1 LRAMEEKARLR
12 EEAEK
17 DRELKRRES
26 ELTKKKKA
34 EERLEKKASKRQ
46 HQQEVAARKAF
57 KERWS
62 AAACARAG
70 DDLHRRIKS
79 GVPPPPGSYVGKF
92 LTWCPPFCRQNQ
104 AIGIQRRR
112 AKRARVRPDPQ
123 LQTIPPPWVHQPDP
137 RFFNH
142 KAHEGQEDHATA
154 TSCGTYTRDTHRTE
168 SRQGASPGGTSDV
181 HDALHVGTRIR

>member
-1 LRAMEEKARLR
+1 MTSEEYLRAMEEKARLR

-79 GVPPPPGSYVGKF
+79 CVLPPPGSYVGKF
-92 LTWCPPFCRQNQ
+92 LTWCPLLCRQNQ
-104 AIGIQRRR
+104 AVAIQQRR
-112 AKRARVRPDPQ
+112 AKRAGVRPDPQ
-123 LQTIPPPWVHQPDP
+123 LQTIPPPWVYQPNP
-137 RFFNH
+137 
-142 KAHEGQEDHATA
+142 
-154 TSCGTYTRDTHRTE
+154 
-168 SRQGASPGGTSDV
+168 
-181 HDALHVGTRIR
+181 